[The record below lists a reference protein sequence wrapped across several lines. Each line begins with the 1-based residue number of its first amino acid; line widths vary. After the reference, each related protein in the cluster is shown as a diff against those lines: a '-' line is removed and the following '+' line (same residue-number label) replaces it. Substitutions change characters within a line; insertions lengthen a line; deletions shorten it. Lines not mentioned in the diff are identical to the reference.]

1 MTDQEKPADK
11 SPPPPPPPYDAT
23 LDLRSDQFDPLKALY
38 ATSMQLPH
46 PNATIFDNIGKFES
60 WLNADKLKKNDG
72 TTRPKVA
79 ENDEPIFERRFL
91 PHQSMQFTFI
101 LMPPSS
107 SLCSC
112 FFFCSDG
119 PGCRS

>member
-11 SPPPPPPPYDAT
+11 SSPSPPYDAT

-38 ATSMQLPH
+38 ATNMQLPH

-60 WLNADKLKKNDG
+60 WLNTNKLKKDG
-72 TTRPKVA
+72 ETTRPKVA

-91 PHQSMQFTFI
+91 PHQSMHYNHFDASIIIIIVVFA
-101 LMPPSS
+101 
-107 SLCSC
+107 
-112 FFFCSDG
+112 FFLQ
-119 PGCRS
+119 